1 MLPNAGLDRKF
12 WVEAVTYAQHLINHS
27 TSSAIGG
34 KTPLEVWFE
43 KPVTD
48 YDTLTSVSVGYSGLY
63 SSGYPSR
70 PGPSLDY
77 DKLSTRARFMVP
89 GCLRNCNKSD
99 GCDSRFI
106 QEIVKVVTGN
116 LNHAVLSISLFPV
129 GIDSRFDIM
138 SIYGIGGIG
147 KSTLVKTAYN
157 LNFNKIDCS
166 NFLANVNKTS
176 ERHNGLHFL
185 WPNFVVKLTKK
196 SKRIVKRLC
205 VDFIGIPDEWKTNH
219 DLKRLESQLLEV
231 INGNTSLSY
240 NSELNGSDLS
250 EYMDCLGENLN
261 DFMANNVGQFCL
273 AVLVDAAESEDDI
286 KPINAKVTVMWS
298 ADVAL
303 KPYYVVVPSKH
314 LPKEN
319 DDDSILDDDDDDEDE
334 EVTLAEI
341 KKLFGDLSER
351 NGTMLQQC
359 LNIAELKLPDKVGRL
374 GLHGSECP
382 SRLGPSSGRDSDEKV
397 EK

>member
-1 MLPNAGLDRKF
+1 
-12 WVEAVTYAQHLINHS
+12 
-27 TSSAIGG
+27 
-34 KTPLEVWFE
+34 
-43 KPVTD
+43 
-48 YDTLTSVSVGYSGLY
+48 
-63 SSGYPSR
+63 
-70 PGPSLDY
+70 
-77 DKLSTRARFMVP
+77 MV
-89 GCLRNCNKSD
+89 LQNKSD

-176 ERHNGLHFL
+176 ERHNGL
-185 WPNFVVKLTKK
+185 
-196 SKRIVKRLC
+196 
-205 VDFIGIPDEWKTNH
+205 
-219 DLKRLESQLLEV
+219 
-231 INGNTSLSY
+231 
-240 NSELNGSDLS
+240 
-250 EYMDCLGENLN
+250 
-261 DFMANNVGQFCL
+261 FMANNVGQFCL
-273 AVLVDAAESEDDI
+273 AVLVDAAESEDE
-286 KPINAKVTVMWS
+286 
-298 ADVAL
+298 
-303 KPYYVVVPSKH
+303 
-314 LPKEN
+314 EN

>member
-1 MLPNAGLDRKF
+1 
-12 WVEAVTYAQHLINHS
+12 
-27 TSSAIGG
+27 
-34 KTPLEVWFE
+34 
-43 KPVTD
+43 
-48 YDTLTSVSVGYSGLY
+48 
-63 SSGYPSR
+63 
-70 PGPSLDY
+70 
-77 DKLSTRARFMVP
+77 MV
-89 GCLRNCNKSD
+89 LQNKSD

-138 SIYGIGGIG
+138 STYGIGGIG

-157 LNFNKIDCS
+157 LNFNKFDCN
-166 NFLANVNKTS
+166 NFLAIVNKTS
-176 ERHNGLHFL
+176 ERHNGLLSLQNEINEMLDHL
-185 WPNFVVKLTKK
+185 RRIKSGVKLIKK

-219 DLKRLESQLLEV
+219 DMKRLESQLLEV
-231 INGNTSLSY
+231 IN
-240 NSELNGSDLS
+240 E
-250 EYMDCLGENLN
+250 
-261 DFMANNVGQFCL
+261 
-273 AVLVDAAESEDDI
+273 I

-298 ADVAL
+298 ANIAL

-314 LPKEN
+314 LPSQQKNLVCDDDEIVGFDIATEKLIWHLTQGTRLGREEED

-341 KKLFGDLSER
+341 EKLFGDLSER

-359 LNIAELKLPDKVGRL
+359 LNIDELKLPDKVGHL

-382 SRLGPSSGRDSDEKV
+382 SRLGPSSGHDSDEKV